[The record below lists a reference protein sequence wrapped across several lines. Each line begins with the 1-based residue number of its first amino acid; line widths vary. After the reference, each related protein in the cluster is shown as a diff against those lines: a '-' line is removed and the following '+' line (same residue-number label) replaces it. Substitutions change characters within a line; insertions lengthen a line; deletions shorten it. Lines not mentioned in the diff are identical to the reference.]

1 MLAGMPL
8 LLVAVKPVPVLLFAY
23 TPVPLAE
30 ALPYTPKPLGVDPYT
45 PQPDPS
51 CEPHTPTPN
60 PPVPLLIPRT
70 AAENPPGDAELTIP
84 LNAAILDVVVLLI
97 PSMET
102 PSPSFAMENSVAAL
116 FSTVENGRINPPPP
130 IAAGAH
136 SKPSNRRNWLATG
149 AVLLTG
155 GPWRLGT
162 MGAGIVTG
170 RSPPA
175 ATPFIVASLPAGPA
189 GPTGPSA
196 PAGPTGP
203 AGPAGP
209 AGPSAPAGP

>member
-8 LLVAVKPVPVLLFAY
+8 LLVAVKPVPVLLLAD

-30 ALPYTPKPLGVDPYT
+30 ALPYTPTPLGLDPYT
-45 PQPDPS
+45 PQSDPS
-51 CEPHTPTPN
+51 RAPHTPTPH
-60 PPVPLLIPRT
+60 PPVPLLTPRT

-116 FSTVENGRINPPPP
+116 FSTVEHGRINPPPP
-130 IAAGAH
+130 IAAAAH

-155 GPWRLGT
+155 APWSWPTLGS
-162 MGAGIVTG
+162 G
-170 RSPPA
+170 
-175 ATPFIVASLPAGPA
+175 
-189 GPTGPSA
+189 
-196 PAGPTGP
+196 
-203 AGPAGP
+203 
-209 AGPSAPAGP
+209 